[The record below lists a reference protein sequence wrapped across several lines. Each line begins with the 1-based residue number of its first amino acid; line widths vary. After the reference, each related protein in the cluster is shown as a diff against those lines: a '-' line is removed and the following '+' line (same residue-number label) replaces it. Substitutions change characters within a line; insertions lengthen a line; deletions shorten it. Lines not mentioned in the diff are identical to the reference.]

1 MFTKIIKKKKY
12 LIISGRANTD
22 GEAAA
27 CAALARKKIFVSLPP
42 GGVCPSC
49 NIHRMAET
57 AARLGD
63 HVIPRLPVQQ

>member
-27 CAALARKKIFVSLPP
+27 CAALARKKNLCELAAGRVLY
-42 GGVCPSC
+42 GVFK
-49 NIHRMAET
+49 
-57 AARLGD
+57 
-63 HVIPRLPVQQ
+63 